1 MDPLLFDISIIIIAA
16 AGIGI
21 IAKFLKQPAVLAYII
36 GGLVIGPFGLKLIHD
51 IDFVKNIGELGIAL
65 LLFVVGL
72 ELSVERLKKVG
83 GSASLIGLGEVALVT
98 GIGYLLASWFGFTQI
113 ESLYIGLILAF
124 SSTLVVIKMLSDSR
138 ELDTLHGRIMLGVL
152 LVQDVIVIIALT
164 LLINTD
170 VSAMSFVKMA
180 ALGIGL
186 FATALLSAKYL
197 LPLFFKTVAESQEL
211 LFIFALA
218 WCFTFAG
225 AAAYLGFSIA
235 IGAFV
240 AGVALANFPYNIE
253 IIGRV
258 KPLRDFFVTIFFV
271 AIGIQIVP
279 NLDRSLLLPIISFL
293 LVVLLGKPMIIGML
307 SSLKKY
313 ARRTSFLAGFGMAQ
327 VSEFSIILAM
337 QGVALGQISDNI
349 LSIAIL
355 LTAITMLLTTYL
367 IKYDDNIYHVLGK
380 YLFFFNK
387 RASNELSHLNE
398 ALEDHIIVFGAD
410 RMGRKIVE
418 SVKEIGKKVIVVDY
432 NPDIIQGLI
441 ARETNCICGDAE
453 DPEILERLELSKA
466 YAVISTIPSHVT
478 NRAII
483 RSLKRHRAEA
493 MFFSVAASS
502 AEALKLYEDGADY
515 VILPAMLAG
524 EKLSDVLRNFHNRRI
539 IDVLRLRQLVELEK
553 VRNYEL
559 MEKHAPSLFKHNNR
573 TTRKDFIPPINP
585 NNDYEPQKR

>member
-1 MDPLLFDISIIIIAA
+1 MDPVLFDISIIIIAA

-21 IAKFLKQPAVLAYII
+21 IAKFLKQPPVLAYII
-36 GGLVIGPFGLKLIHD
+36 SGLVIGPFGLKLIHD
-51 IDFVKNIGELGIAL
+51 VDFVKNIGELGIAL

-98 GIGYLLASWFGFTQI
+98 GVGYLLAIGFGFTKI
-113 ESLYIGLILAF
+113 EGVYIGLILAF
-124 SSTLVVIKMLSDSR
+124 SSTLVVVKMLSDSR

-164 LLINTD
+164 LLLNTD

-180 ALGIGL
+180 AMGIGL
-186 FATALLSAKYL
+186 ILTALLSAKYI

-258 KPLRDFFVTIFFV
+258 KPIRDFFVTIFFV

-279 NLDRSLLLPIISFL
+279 NLDRSLLLPMISFL
-293 LVVLLGKPMIIGML
+293 LVVLLVKPIVIGML
-307 SSLKKY
+307 SSIKKY
-313 ARRTSFLAGFGMAQ
+313 ARRTSFLSGFGMAQ

-337 QGVALGQISDNI
+337 QGVAMGQISDTI
-349 LSIAIL
+349 LSIAII

-367 IKYDDNIYHVLGK
+367 IKYDDQIYHAVGK

-387 RASNELSHLNE
+387 RASDELSHIQT
-398 ALEDHIIVFGAD
+398 ALEDHIVVFGAD

-418 SVKEIGKKVIVVDY
+418 AVTAIGKNVIVVDY

-441 ARETNCICGDAE
+441 ARSTSCICGDAE
-453 DPEILERLELSKA
+453 DPEILERLELNHA
-466 YAVISTIPSHVT
+466 YAIISTIPSHTT

-483 RSLKRHRAEA
+483 RALKRRNTEA
-493 MFFSVAASS
+493 MFFSVAASTS
-502 AEALKLYEDGADY
+502 EALKLYEDGADY

-524 EKLSDVLRNFHNRRI
+524 EKLSDVLQNFHNKRI
-539 IDVLRLRQLVELEK
+539 IDVLRLKQMVELER
-553 VRNYEL
+553 VRNHEL
-559 MEKHAPSLFKHNNR
+559 LEQHAPSLFKHNNR
-573 TTRKDFIPPINP
+573 TTQKDLLRFWERKNGKP
-585 NNDYEPQKR
+585 EQRA